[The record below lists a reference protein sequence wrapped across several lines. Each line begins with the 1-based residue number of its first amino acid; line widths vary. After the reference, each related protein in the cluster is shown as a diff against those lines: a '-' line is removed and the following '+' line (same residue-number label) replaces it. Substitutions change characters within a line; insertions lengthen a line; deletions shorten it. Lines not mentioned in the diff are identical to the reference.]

1 MPRHHLLITLCTLF
15 MVVQC
20 VKKSES
26 KKITNVVSISAGYY
40 NTCSIQ
46 YQGWL
51 GCWGNSLTGQ
61 GGFNGVDI
69 CEVQSIP
76 VICAKRP
83 GGISGLSVPGVLAI
97 TIGAT
102 HSCANL
108 AGAGYCWGEDS
119 FGQLGDGGNT
129 LSYSAIGV
137 TGFGASVTAMAAG
150 YSHTCGLKGT
160 GAFCWGDNT
169 VGELGDSTTSDSN
182 TPVAVTGLGA
192 GVLKLAAGTGTS
204 CAVLNSGALMC
215 WGINTSGQLGDGT
228 AVPYSDA
235 PVLTIAAGVTDV
247 ASATTENP
255 GHTCALVNGGVKCWG
270 LNTYGQ
276 LGDGTVLS
284 RNTPTDVVGLTSGV
298 SAIAVGGNH
307 TCALVNGGVKCWGLN
322 DSGQLGS
329 GSDDL
334 CIGGSGVV
342 SCSLNPLS
350 VFSLDR
356 NVSVSDHGVSAVAAG
371 NSHTCALLDDQTMM
385 CWGDNSAGQLGNNT
399 VAPSLIPTPVF
410 Q

>member
-1 MPRHHLLITLCTLF
+1 MPRHHLLIIFLLLF
-15 MVVQC
+15 TVVRC
-20 VKKSES
+20 VKKPES
-26 KKITNVVSISAGYY
+26 VKITNVTSISAGYY

-69 CEVQSIP
+69 CSVQSIP
-76 VICAKRP
+76 VICAKKP
-83 GGISGLSVPGVLAI
+83 GWISGLTLPGVLAS
-97 TIGAT
+97 TVGAG

-108 AGAGYCWGEDS
+108 EGAAYCWGEDS
-119 FGQLGDGGNT
+119 FGQLGDSGNT
-129 LSYSAIGV
+129 LSYSALEV
-137 TGFGASVTAMAAG
+137 TNFDSNVTAMAAG
-150 YSHTCGLKGT
+150 YTHTCGLKAT

-169 VGELGDSTTSDSN
+169 VGQLGDSTNNDSN
-182 TPVAVTGLGA
+182 SPVAVTGLNA

-204 CAVLNSGALMC
+204 CAVLNTGALMC
-215 WGINTSGQLGDGT
+215 WGVNSSGQLGDGT
-228 AVPYSDA
+228 MVPFSNA
-235 PVLTIAAGVTDV
+235 PVMTIAAGVTDV
-247 ASATTENP
+247 ASGITDNP
-255 GHTCALVNGGVKCWG
+255 SHNCALVNGGVKCWG

-298 SAIAVGGNH
+298 SAIAVGGSH
-307 TCALVNGGVKCWGLN
+307 TCALTSGGVKCWGLN
-322 DSGQLGS
+322 SSGQLGS

-334 CIGGSGVV
+334 CIGGGGVV
-342 SCSLNPLS
+342 SCSLNPVS
-350 VFSLDR
+350 VISLDR
-356 NVSVSDHGVSAVAAG
+356 TVSASDSGVTAIAAG
-371 NSHTCALLDDQTMM
+371 NAHSCALLDDQSMM

-399 VAPSLIPTPVF
+399 VAPSLVPTPVY